1 MEAEKKKSRTAQDLL
16 QDELD
21 SKDQQCR
28 KMKSKITG
36 LQEELDEYETTVE
49 KQKTEIK
56 KLEGTVSFVG

>member
-36 LQEELDEYETTVE
+36 LQEELDDYETTVE
-49 KQKTEIK
+49 TQKTEIK